1 MDLGGQW
8 RLFVSLAAV
17 LSWIEGFRPKNDS
30 MKFNRS
36 TRACTGIDEHKQV
49 SLLGTGVLNGFV
61 TVV

>member
-1 MDLGGQW
+1 M
-8 RLFVSLAAV
+8 SLAAV

-49 SLLGTGVLNGFV
+49 SLLGTGVLNGFE